1 VGERSAQRVLISL
14 GEPLAAAPLYLVRKR
29 DSWRYVAKQL
39 DEAARGGDIL
49 DLEVSLWIVLTLES
63 IESQRLR

>member
-1 VGERSAQRVLISL
+1 MELSTLADVRELIGHL
-14 GEPLAAAPLYLVRKR
+14 PIAVRKR

-63 IESQRLR
+63 IESRRLR